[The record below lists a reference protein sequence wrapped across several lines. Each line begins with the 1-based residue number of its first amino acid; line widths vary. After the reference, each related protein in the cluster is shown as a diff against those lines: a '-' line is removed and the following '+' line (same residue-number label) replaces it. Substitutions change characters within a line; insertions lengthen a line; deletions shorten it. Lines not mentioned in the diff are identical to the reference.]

1 MILSRHISVILGALL
16 LALGLGACGDDLKAV
31 ASPNIGLSHDRVLF
45 NTLQAG
51 ESEIFELFIENRGDG
66 PLVIDSITISGDSDN
81 VFSIVNGW
89 GGQALE
95 ILPEGV
101 HPLQIQ
107 HDSIGDLSP
116 TGTLRFVHNDT
127 QRGGQTSIPISIVAS
142 DARIFVNPNPIN
154 FGRVPAGTEAQL
166 TATMTNIGGLPLIVT
181 DYFIVG
187 GAGVFSIPADFEFGA
202 VADGESATLTLAPD
216 ASFEFPIHYAP
227 TDDGFDNARLIV
239 KSNDP
244 ATVDGDYTVEIQA
257 NGAEPCIEIAP
268 HNDGTYDFGQRF
280 VGQTAVEAFTLTNC
294 SDIDFGETLIVSSLS
309 IRDDSS
315 PAYVLGDVQ
324 LPIELLPGG
333 QYPFT
338 VEFTPTV
345 DQQFE
350 EGWLVAVSNDAYT
363 PELTIQLNGLGSNNE
378 CPTAVARCTV
388 EHSGAPPESELF
400 VLPLANLVCDA
411 SGSED
416 PDGTIGQYIWSVA
429 EAPAGST
436 SEFIPDD
443 TSETTFFVDLAGRYV
458 LNLEVID
465 DRGCVSD
472 PAPVTL
478 VSRPDEDIHV
488 QLVWS
493 TPSDPD
499 ESDTGFGAGS
509 DLDIH
514 LLHPNGCWEDSSWD
528 CHFRAREPNWG
539 NSARSDDDPSLDID
553 DTDGAGPENINLD
566 NPESGTSYTVGVH
579 YYNDH
584 GYGVSYATLRV
595 YIFGELVFQAEDKEM
610 YNDSW
615 WVVASI
621 DWPETT
627 ISPID
632 LDYSAVP
639 PCGG

>member
-1 MILSRHISVILGALL
+1 MTLSRHTTVILGALL
-16 LALGLGACGDDLKAV
+16 LALGLGACGDSIKDV
-31 ASPNIGLSHDRVLF
+31 ASPNISVSPNRVLF

-51 ESEIFELFIENRGDG
+51 ESEIFQLIVENRGDG
-66 PLVIDSITISGDSDN
+66 PLVISSMSITGDSDN
-81 VFSIVNGW
+81 VFSIADGW
-89 GGQALE
+89 VGQTLE
-95 ILPEGV
+95 ILPEESHV
-101 HPLQIQ
+101 LSILHE
-107 HDSIGDLSP
+107 SIGVLTP
-116 TGTLRFVHNDT
+116 TGTLRMVHNDT
-127 QRGGQTSIPISIVAS
+127 QRGGQTTVPISIQAS

-154 FGRVPAGTEAQL
+154 FGRVPAGSEAQL
-166 TATMTNIGGLPLIVT
+166 TATMTNIGGLPLIVS

-187 GAGVFSIPADFEFGA
+187 GAGVFAIPAEFEFGA
-202 VADGESATLTLAPD
+202 VSTADGTMVLEPD

-244 ATVDGDYTVEIQA
+244 GTADGDYIVEIQA

-268 HNDGTYDFGQRF
+268 QNDGAYDFGQRT
-280 VGQTAVEAFTLTNC
+280 VDVTTEEVFTITNC
-294 SDIDFGETLIVSSLS
+294 SDIDFGETLVVSSLT

-315 PAYVLGDVQ
+315 PAYELGEIQ
-324 LPIELLPGG
+324 LPIDLLPGE

-338 VEFTPTV
+338 VAFTPTV
-345 DQQFE
+345 DEQFE

-363 PELTIQLNGLGSNNE
+363 PELTIQLNGLGSNNT
-378 CPTAVARCTV
+378 CPTAVAACTV
-388 EHSGAPPESELF
+388 EASGAPPVSELF
-400 VLPLANLVCDA
+400 VLPLANLVCNA
-411 SGSED
+411 NGSED
-416 PDGTIGQYIWSVA
+416 PDGEIVEYIWSVT

-436 SEFIPDD
+436 SDFVPNNTFD
-443 TSETTFFVDLAGRYV
+443 TTFFVDLAGRYV

-472 PAPVTL
+472 PSPVTL

-509 DLDIH
+509 DLDLH
-514 LLHPNGCWEDSSWD
+514 VLHPNGCWEDTAWD

-539 NSARSDDDPSLDID
+539 NPARSDDDPSLDID

-595 YIFGELVFQAEDKEM
+595 YIFGELVFQAEDKEI
-610 YNDSW
+610 YNDEW
-615 WVVASI
+615 WVVAEVE
-621 DWPETT
+621 WPTT
-627 ISPID
+627 AIQPID
-632 LDYSAVP
+632 RDYATVP